1 MASDTEQ
8 ELNEVTEKTE
18 EEQQKVT
25 AEDSETSSDSDSS
38 EDESAI
44 DITERGNLPAHL
56 QPQVER
62 LKALRARLAHSSQ
75 ENKKQV
81 YEEYQ
86 RSRENPGAERRTE
99 RKRRAAEIAK
109 DKMEYQGDD
118 YERTRFKEY
127 SVEQVERYEEK
138 RRKNEDRRETGF
150 TDFAQV
156 NRRKYERDV
165 AKLKPDLA
173 AYEREKA
180 GEGSGGQ
187 HRPDPRNVEKLV
199 KLVDDQQ
206 KRRDAL
212 HRPEIEKEG
221 EDVTYIN
228 DKNAR
233 LHRRINRAY
242 DKYTK
247 EIRDNFE
254 RGTAL

>member
-1 MASDTEQ
+1 S
-8 ELNEVTEKTE
+8 
-18 EEQQKVT
+18 T
-25 AEDSETSSDSDSS
+25 A
-38 EDESAI
+38 
-44 DITERGNLPAHL
+44 DITERQNIPAQL

-86 RSRENPGAERRTE
+86 RSRENPGSERRAE

-109 DKMEYQGDD
+109 DKMDYQGDD

-138 RRKNEDRRETGF
+138 RRRKEERKETGF

-156 NRRKYERDV
+156 NRRKYERDI

-173 AYEREKA
+173 AYQKQKA
-180 GEGSGGQ
+180 GEGSGVE
-187 HRPDPRNVEKLV
+187 HRPEPRNIEKLV
-199 KLVDDQQ
+199 RMVDDQQ

-233 LHRRINRAY
+233 LHRHINRMY
-242 DKYTK
+242 DKHTK
-247 EIRDNFE
+247 EIRDNLE